1 MTKVRFSLYD
11 FDKSVSRGWGVPR
24 HFTGIRL
31 LLVFVAINTIL
42 FLMLVTSMTSA
53 HPWLA
58 RILPGQFAGGV
69 NSSGYWV
76 FFSLVLLVNAVTVL
90 LAGFAVVVPAML
102 EGIADVGRLGRLLTD
117 RGGISD
123 DAKESCLAVVRE
135 EAASARQQVSIG
147 GWILIAGAV
156 FLVLAFASVTISLV
170 GALPQGSLF
179 AGASGPIAN
188 VEITSVAIWRYTLD
202 QIGGALLLGAPE
214 VYHWHFSE
222 LANNVAN
229 FPYTNFVLAFR
240 IALLVV
246 VLAILATLARSV
258 RLASAK
264 PLPPAKPA
272 DKAH

>member
-1 MTKVRFSLYD
+1 MP
-11 FDKSVSRGWGVPR
+11 G

-102 EGIADVGRLGRLLTD
+102 EGTADEGRLGRLLTD

-123 DAKESCLAVVRE
+123 DAKESCLSVVRG
-135 EAASARQQVSIG
+135 EATSARQQVGIG
-147 GWILIAGAV
+147 RWILIAGAV

-170 GALPQGSLF
+170 GALPQDALF
-179 AGASGPIAN
+179 AGAFGPVPNAT
-188 VEITSVAIWRYTLD
+188 VTTVSIWRYTLD
-202 QIGGALLLGAPE
+202 QIAGALLLGAPE
-214 VYHWHFSE
+214 IYHWHFSD
-222 LANNVAN
+222 LANNIAN
-229 FPYTNFVLAFR
+229 IPYTNFVLTFR
-240 IALLVV
+240 IALLIV
-246 VLAILATLARSV
+246 VLAILAALGRSV
-258 RLASAK
+258 RLGGATPPRRAK
-264 PLPPAKPA
+264 PVE
-272 DKAH
+272 KAQ

>member
-1 MTKVRFSLYD
+1 M
-11 FDKSVSRGWGVPR
+11 PR

-58 RILPGQFAGGV
+58 RMLPGQFEGGV

-102 EGIADVGRLGRLLTD
+102 EGTADEGRLGRLLTD

-123 DAKESCLAVVRE
+123 DAKDSCLAVVRD
-135 EAASARQQVSIG
+135 EAASARQQIAIG
-147 GWILIAGAV
+147 RWILIAGAV
-156 FLVLAFASVTISLV
+156 FLVLAFTAVTHNFLR
-170 GALPQGSLF
+170 ALPQDALF
-179 AGASGPIAN
+179 AGSLGPVPDVTVTTAS
-188 VEITSVAIWRYTLD
+188 IWRYTLD
-202 QIGGALLLGAPE
+202 QIAGALLLGAPE
-214 VYHWHFSE
+214 IYHWHFSD

-229 FPYTNFVLAFR
+229 IPYTNFVLAFR
-240 IALLVV
+240 IALLIV
-246 VLAILATLARSV
+246 VLAIFATLGRSV
-258 RLASAK
+258 RLGSAARSK
-264 PLPPAKPA
+264 AAKS
-272 DKAH
+272 DEKAH

>member
-1 MTKVRFSLYD
+1 
-11 FDKSVSRGWGVPR
+11 VPR

-58 RILPGQFAGGV
+58 RILPGQFEGGV

-102 EGIADVGRLGRLLTD
+102 EGIADEDRLGRLLTD
-117 RGGISD
+117 RGGISE
-123 DAKESCLAVVRE
+123 DAKESCLSVVRE

-147 GWILIAGAV
+147 RWILIAGAV
-156 FLVLAFASVTISLV
+156 FLVLAFAAVTHNFLR
-170 GALPQGSLF
+170 ALPQDAMF
-179 AGASGPIAN
+179 AGPSGPVPNAGIA
-188 VEITSVAIWRYTLD
+188 TAAIWHYTFD
-202 QIGGALLLGAPE
+202 QIAGALLLGAPE
-214 VYHWHFSE
+214 IYHWHVGD

-229 FPYTNFVLAFR
+229 IPYTNFVLAFR
-240 IALLVV
+240 IALLIV
-246 VLAILATLARSV
+246 VLAILATLGRSV
-258 RLASAK
+258 RLGGAK
-264 PLPPAKPA
+264 PPRQATKPNEN
-272 DKAH
+272 AH